1 MNMNTSPINLIPI
14 TKIKLSKDKWLQKKL
29 KYDDILVVRDNI
41 EQMCEKTYAWISLKE
56 DIDLVSD
63 YNTFKNDFINCI
75 YDKYLQ

>member
-1 MNMNTSPINLIPI
+1 MNINTSPINLIPI
-14 TKIKLSKDKWLQKKL
+14 TKIKLSKEKWLQKKL
-29 KYDDILVVRDNI
+29 KYDDILVVGDII

>member
-1 MNMNTSPINLIPI
+1 METINLVTIK
-14 TKIKLSKDKWLQKKL
+14 KIKMSKEKWLQKKL
-29 KYDDILVVRDNI
+29 KYDDILVVGDII

-63 YNTFKNDFINCI
+63 YDTFKDEFINCI

>member
-1 MNMNTSPINLIPI
+1 MNTSPINLIPI
-14 TKIKLSKDKWLQKKL
+14 TKIKISKEKWLQSSI
-29 KYDDILVVRDNI
+29 KYDDILVVGDII

-63 YNTFKNDFINCI
+63 YDTFKDEFINCI